1 VCHVDMTSRPQTVSR
16 QINQSWYDM
25 ISGFKSIKGE
35 GIVVNTS
42 FNLAGE
48 PLVETPQDA
57 IRSFAIGGFDALYL
71 QGWLVRK

>member
-1 VCHVDMTSRPQTVSR
+1 
-16 QINQSWYDM
+16 M

-57 IRSFAIGGFDALYL
+57 VRSFAIGGFDTLYL
-71 QGWLVRK
+71 QGWLIRK